1 MCHCA
6 RCRAWR
12 LADTLCLL
20 LRLLPRLLLF
30 CSAQE
35 PDQPVRAERRLLF
48 VRPHVQA
55 QCVGLRGA
63 DDAERGVRSRH
74 RWGSHKVTLARSSP
88 PPPLP
93 PPSDS
98 SSRAALQCARSLFA
112 FARNLVHKQK
122 LRLGFSAS
130 PGLRCPHAPGELS
143 CCPLAPVTRP
153 PCALPSVLSAA
164 DLAFNAIGYFWQ
176 IVNCMF
182 TAGGL
187 VGGQVA
193 GGGSLRGA
201 SRCQPARVWS
211 VGWCSQPV
219 ASTLP
224 KPRHPG
230 PCLHPAHAGRH
241 PCVPH
246 CAATTLP
253 PTARLPALPPP
264 PPPPPPFHGLLAVLP
279 HVLSSPTPPHTFH
292 SLFSVHAWCDGPC
305 GAAHQRRKE
314 AGGVQYGGCKGWT
327 RASVSASVS
336 VCVLCA
342 LCALEGGCSG
352 GVASREQVRRCAV
365 CVPPRRHP
373 SVAHPSS
380 ALQVFYNNLLSLPF
394 IGLIMAFTG
403 KRGLVNRSHPLPVLP
418 SHPPSHCCHHRP

>member
-264 PPPPPPFHGLLAVLP
+264 PPPPPPLPWPARCSSPRALIPHPTPHLPQPILCTCVVRWTVWRSTPATERSWGSSVWWVQGVDASERQCQRERVRPVCTVCIGGWVQWRRGKPRASAALRCVCSPPPSPLRRPPLFRLAGVLQQPAQPALHWPHHGL
-279 HVLSSPTPPHTFH
+279 H
-292 SLFSVHAWCDGPC
+292 G
-305 GAAHQRRKE
+305 
-314 AGGVQYGGCKGWT
+314 
-327 RASVSASVS
+327 
-336 VCVLCA
+336 
-342 LCALEGGCSG
+342 
-352 GVASREQVRRCAV
+352 
-365 CVPPRRHP
+365 
-373 SVAHPSS
+373 
-380 ALQVFYNNLLSLPF
+380 
-394 IGLIMAFTG
+394 
-403 KRGLVNRSHPLPVLP
+403 
-418 SHPPSHCCHHRP
+418 